1 MQIHGERLEV
11 GSEERNSTRVKPSTG
26 PVTALASS
34 RGFLIGEIRRC

>member
-11 GSEERNSTRVKPSTG
+11 GSEERNSTRVKPS